1 MYANEVVERLSIIML
16 CEPFG
21 LISAVCAM
29 IVYGLLS
36 VLKLLIMIR
45 KKINKS
51 RIIKKIKNNVVYIL
65 DDIYIYI
72 YIYIF

>member
-16 CEPFG
+16 CELFG